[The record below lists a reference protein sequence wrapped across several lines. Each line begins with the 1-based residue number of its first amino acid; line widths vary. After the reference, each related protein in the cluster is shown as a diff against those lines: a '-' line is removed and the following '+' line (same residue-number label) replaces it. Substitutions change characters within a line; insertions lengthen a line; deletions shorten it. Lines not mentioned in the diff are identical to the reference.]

1 MNATIT
7 QTAPDTAATVATAQ
21 LPVLASAD
29 VDEVT
34 LGRQAFND
42 SDKSNYFEG

>member
-1 MNATIT
+1 MPE
-7 QTAPDTAATVATAQ
+7 QTATTPAVDFAAEINTHDVAE
-21 LPVLASAD
+21 L
-29 VDEVT
+29 T

>member
-1 MNATIT
+1 MNTTST
-7 QTAPDTAATVATAQ
+7 QAQPVTEQ

>member
-1 MNATIT
+1 MIT
-7 QTAPDTAATVATAQ
+7 NSEIQATVTPQ
-21 LPVLASAD
+21 LPVLSPAD

-42 SDKSNYFEG
+42 ADKSNWFEG

>member
-1 MNATIT
+1 MAEQI
-7 QTAPDTAATVATAQ
+7 QTTATA
-21 LPVLASAD
+21 VDFTAEVNVHS

-34 LGRQAFND
+34 LGSQNFND

>member
-1 MNATIT
+1 MDDTIST
-7 QTAPDTAATVATAQ
+7 PAGTGE

-29 VDEVT
+29 ADEVT

-42 SDKSNYFEG
+42 SDKANYFEG

>member
-1 MNATIT
+1 MNT
-7 QTAPDTAATVATAQ
+7 TAVKAPVTPTVPQ

-29 VDEVT
+29 VDTVT
-34 LGRQAFND
+34 LGSQNFND

>member
-1 MNATIT
+1 MNATST
-7 QTAPDTAATVATAQ
+7 QTTPAIPE

-42 SDKSNYFEG
+42 SDKSNYLEG

>member
-7 QTAPDTAATVATAQ
+7 QTAPATAATAQ

-29 VDEVT
+29 VDEVI

>member
-1 MNATIT
+1 MN
-7 QTAPDTAATVATAQ
+7 DTTSILTTTPE
-21 LPVLASAD
+21 LPVLTSAD
-29 VDEVT
+29 ADEVT